1 MKFGLRKP
9 SLKKSLS
16 ARTKGRA
23 TRAVKKALI
32 PGYGKKGTGFLK
44 NPKKAAYNKVYRK
57 TTFGVSDLVKGSQKS
72 AKDNPHTSGPTPQ
85 PAGSAPGRPN
95 RPKKPFTKRWYVW
108 AIVIVVAVG
117 AIGSLGQPQ
126 SVSTAHPAATAVSSL
141 ADAKDIDAAQ
151 NPGTASASSAS
162 SSADA
167 VQTDTGQEGTSG
179 PSAPDASTPS
189 SGDPAAALPPAGT
202 QTTET
207 GDPTPQTAEP
217 ESEPQS
223 EPTQEPEPDPEPAPE
238 PAPEP
243 EPNPGPSAV
252 TVYITD
258 TGSKYH
264 RSGCRYLKDSQH
276 EISLSSA
283 KSKGYEPCKVC
294 KPPTG

>member
-57 TTFGVSDLVKGSQKS
+57 TTFGLSDLFKGSKKS
-72 AKDNPHTSGPTPQ
+72 AKASPSPGGPAPQ
-85 PAGSAPGRPN
+85 PAGPAPGRPN

-108 AIVIVVAVG
+108 AIVIVVAIG
-117 AIGSLGQPQ
+117 AIGSLGQSQTAYPA
-126 SVSTAHPAATAVSSL
+126 AHPAATAVSSL

-151 NPGTASASSAS
+151 NPGTSSAL
-162 SSADA
+162 SSAEA

-179 PSAPDASTPS
+179 PSAQDTSTPS

-217 ESEPQS
+217 E
-223 EPTQEPEPDPEPAPE
+223 PEPDPEPAPE

-243 EPNPGPSAV
+243 EPDPGPSEI

-264 RSGCRYLKDSQH
+264 RAGCRYLKDSQH

-283 KSKGYEPCKVC
+283 KSNGYEPCKVC